1 MRGCGLAVFS
11 MRKAFT
17 LQRALLRFSVA
28 LLLVASFTCATS
40 VMAITEVSGNEVN
53 TDGKLVNEELAKTS
67 QQGYDKEAKFKGFF
81 SKPIPK
87 PISVVKPIP
96 IPLYKSIP
104 KSIPIVKP
112 IPKSIPNEEE
122 KFKGLF
128 PKPIPIVK
136 PIPKSIPIVK
146 PILKPI
152 PVVKPIPIP
161 VYKSIPKSVPIV
173 KPVPKLI
180 PVVKPITKP
189 IPTFEP
195 ESFLKPKPF
204 FEKPVPKLPLE
215 PKFKKPRIPHF
226 PVQKPISTPT
236 P

>member
-1 MRGCGLAVFS
+1 M
-11 MRKAFT
+11 
-17 LQRALLRFSVA
+17 
-28 LLLVASFTCATS
+28 
-40 VMAITEVSGNEVN
+40 
-53 TDGKLVNEELAKTS
+53 KLCKFNLSLEFKKKYVNEELAKTS
-67 QQGYDKEAKFKGFF
+67 QQGYDKEAKFIGFF

-128 PKPIPIVK
+128 PK

-226 PVQKPISTPT
+226 PVQKPISTP
-236 P
+236 